1 MSLHINFLVSM
12 IWKLV
17 LNGLKTFF
25 QGFSHMYYAASQNLK
40 EIIDDSHL
48 LRKLNVHF

>member
-1 MSLHINFLVSM
+1 MEI
-12 IWKLV
+12 
-17 LNGLKTFF
+17 GLEWVKDFF